1 MLQILS
7 CVFDIKINCTFA
19 VYILISLVII
29 NFLFFEN
36 TSQMSLS
43 HKITDVPNSQNT
55 FKKQFL

>member
-1 MLQILS
+1 MLWLLS

-19 VYILISLVII
+19 LYIVKSLVII
-29 NFLFFEN
+29 DFSFFEK